1 MKNLG
6 LFIMALW
13 LIAQG
18 VLSLTTLHFPYEKI
32 ALPAVALTAG
42 VVLLLYVIKT
52 KLGDIGLFLL
62 SLWLV
67 LRSSLFLFHFTMP
80 YSDMILA
87 VLAMSAGFF
96 LIVRK

>member
-18 VLSLTTLHFPYEKI
+18 VLSLTNLHFPYEKI

-52 KLGDIGLFLL
+52 KLGDIGLFFL

-67 LRSSLFLFHFTMP
+67 LRSGLFLFHFTMP
-80 YSDMILA
+80 YSDMVLA